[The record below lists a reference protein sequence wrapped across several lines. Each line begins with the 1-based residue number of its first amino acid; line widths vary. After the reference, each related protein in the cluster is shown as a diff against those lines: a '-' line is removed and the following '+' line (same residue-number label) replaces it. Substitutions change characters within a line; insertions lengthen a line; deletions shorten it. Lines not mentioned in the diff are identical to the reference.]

1 MKKSATKW
9 PLLKKP
15 VPFSSHLSREC
26 NLESRFMIT
35 CIIYHLQICP
45 NMSRKSNMSKCFK
58 HFRYVQIC
66 LSKILLVLS
75 SFAELFDA
83 LALSAVIRNWSVRQA
98 RLSSV
103 YLQKKVTSW
112 LRKRFFS
119 FLADR
124 PTNSKKLF
132 SVKICKSELCF
143 RCKVF
148 FFRPI
153 RLSYVGISYQ
163 NRQIPTFDKLR
174 NMSEKCHGH
183 FLLFSSFQNVSL
195 SKFHC
200 CLFSVFPQTCRPT
213 FSNFRTSKSDLH
225 NLVDNVFD
233 KNNNC
238 LN

>member
-26 NLESRFMIT
+26 NLENSFMIT
-35 CIIYHLQICP
+35 FFIHHLQICP

-112 LRKRFFS
+112 LRKRFFCFFARLIAKNYFQLKSASQSCAFGAKCS
-119 FLADR
+119 FSGPLDW
-124 PTNSKKLF
+124 
-132 SVKICKSELCF
+132 VMW
-143 RCKVF
+143 
-148 FFRPI
+148 
-153 RLSYVGISYQ
+153 G
-163 NRQIPTFDKLR
+163 
-174 NMSEKCHGH
+174 
-183 FLLFSSFQNVSL
+183 
-195 SKFHC
+195 
-200 CLFSVFPQTCRPT
+200 
-213 FSNFRTSKSDLH
+213 
-225 NLVDNVFD
+225 
-233 KNNNC
+233 
-238 LN
+238 